1 MTTPRTPDGRII
13 AQQNE
18 LDTLTNINRFGW
30 LRSRDLAALIW
41 HDSKHIES
49 GIAMAQRTLRRLKKA
64 SQVLTRIAPDGAT
77 VYALSES
84 GARRLGEYCA
94 INARSGKDL
103 LREMGNYQHRCNA
116 NLFAIQQIHAGRNVW
131 TEREIQANLAP
142 IKIIKHKIPDGLVDV
157 TDGLY
162 AEGTLALA
170 WLECERGYKKN
181 SDFYKMMR
189 FIYTI
194 LGQLDSQGLP
204 AKTLFCAG
212 DNVYI
217 EQAFIQIM
225 YENQLTRIIGA
236 VRAEKSGNPYG
247 YDWQKIGAQLFLVG
261 LQGTSHPISRILT
274 GQIELENK
282 SM

>member
-1 MTTPRTPDGRII
+1 MTTPRTPDGRIT

-18 LDTLTNINRFGW
+18 LDTLTYIHRFGW

-64 SQVLTRIAPDGAT
+64 GQILTRIAPDGAS

-84 GARRLGEYCA
+84 GARRLGDYCGT
-94 INARSGKDL
+94 IARSGKDL
-103 LREMGNYQHRCNA
+103 LRELGNYQHRCNA
-116 NLFAIQQIHAGRNVW
+116 NLFAIQQINAGRNVW

-142 IKIIKHKIPDGLVDV
+142 IKVVTHKIPDGLVDV

-170 WLECERGYKKN
+170 WLESERGYKKN
-181 SDFYKMMR
+181 SDFYKMMT
-189 FIYTI
+189 FIYKI

-204 AKTLFCAG
+204 TNTIFCAADG
-212 DNVYI
+212 VYI
-217 EQAFIQIM
+217 EQVFIQIM
-225 YENQLTRIIGA
+225 NEKQLARIINA

-247 YDWQKIGAQLFLVG
+247 YDWQKIGSQLLLVG
-261 LQGTSHPISRILT
+261 LQGTSHPISRVLT
-274 GQIELENK
+274 EKIELENN